1 MACLYVDD
9 LMYGGTSKDM
19 VTEFKAAMMKE
30 FEMTNLGLMRYFLDI
45 QVKPFLGKIFIL
57 QEKYVTDLLKKFNM
71 SECKPV
77 ASPMVV
83 NDKLQQNDR
92 VVSVDSKTFRSIVE
106 SLIYLINSRFD
117 ILFLVRIISR
127 FMENP
132 SRLDK
137 LFFVRYCRI
146 LFAATKRI
154 LRYLQGTK
162 DHGI

>member
-1 MACLYVDD
+1 
-9 LMYGGTSKDM
+9 
-19 VTEFKAAMMKE
+19 
-30 FEMTNLGLMRYFLDI
+30 
-45 QVKPFLGKIFIL
+45 
-57 QEKYVTDLLKKFNM
+57 M